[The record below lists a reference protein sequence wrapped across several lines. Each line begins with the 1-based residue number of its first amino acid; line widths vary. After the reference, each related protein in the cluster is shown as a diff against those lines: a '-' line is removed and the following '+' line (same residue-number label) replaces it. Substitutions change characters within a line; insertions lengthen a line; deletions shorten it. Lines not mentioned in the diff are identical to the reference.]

1 MFYFTHILCV
11 MLAVHVLLVLYTFCV
26 MLTASFVM
34 LTARVLMVLH
44 SFVCDVDCK
53 FCWSCTCLCVMLT
66 VHVLMVL
73 YTFCV

>member
-34 LTARVLMVLH
+34 LTACFDGV
-44 SFVCDVDCK
+44 
-53 FCWSCTCLCVMLT
+53 TQ
-66 VHVLMVL
+66 
-73 YTFCV
+73 FCV